1 MRRLHLFELEDQPW
15 FPGVIRDLAT
25 DYLQFIQTKFRLDR
39 AMAPIVKRTME
50 ESGTRRIV
58 DLCSGG
64 SGPLLLLVRDLADGG
79 LDVSATLTDL
89 FPNIPAFGEIAAAS
103 HGRIEFERSSIDARD
118 VPARLT
124 GLRTIF
130 NGFHHLKPS
139 DARAVLHA
147 AATARQ
153 PIAIFEAS
161 ERSIRTLPVVL
172 TPLFVWIATPFMR
185 PFKWRRLFWTY
196 LIPMVPLT
204 CLWDGIVSQLRAY
217 TLDELREMTSGSA
230 PMHWEVGQIPIA
242 KGRGNLTYLTGA
254 PPSGVE
260 IGCPA

>member
-1 MRRLHLFELEDQPW
+1 LRRCHLLELEDQAW
-15 FPGVIRDLAT
+15 FPAVIRDLAT
-25 DYLQFIQTKFRLDR
+25 DYLQFIQTRFRLDR

-50 ESGTRRIV
+50 AAGTRRIV

-64 SGPLLLLVRDLADGG
+64 SGPLLLLVSDLADSG
-79 LDVSATLTDL
+79 LDVQATLTDL
-89 FPNIPAFGEIAAAS
+89 FPNIPAFAEIAGAS
-103 HGRIEFERSSIDARD
+103 RGRIDFERTSVDARS
-118 VPARLT
+118 VPSRLT

-130 NGFHHLKPS
+130 NGFHHLKPA

-147 AATARQ
+147 AAAARQ
-153 PIAIFEAS
+153 PIAIFEVS
-161 ERSIRTLPVVL
+161 ERSVRTLPVIL

-196 LIPMVPLT
+196 VIPMVPFT

-217 TLDELREMTSGSA
+217 TPDELRAMTAGSG
-230 PMHWEVGQIPIA
+230 PMQWEIGQVPIA

-254 PPSGVE
+254 PAAASE
-260 IGCPA
+260 RS